1 MLDPVDPESFNG
13 GLFDL
18 MHHRLDK
25 PPRASEV
32 REDIG
37 HHLARTMIS
46 HLTASVR
53 LYDGDVAGIEEM
65 LGLASLTKRV
75 DRLVFN
81 EPDFI

>member
-1 MLDPVDPESFNG
+1 
-13 GLFDL
+13 
-18 MHHRLDK
+18 
-25 PPRASEV
+25 
-32 REDIG
+32 
-37 HHLARTMIS
+37 
-46 HLTASVR
+46 